1 MPVRNS
7 TCATLPRPCGVRAFG
22 SIAERVDRDEM
33 VPALCDLGVPL
44 AQGFVFAAPRPVR
57 PEIFGE
63 LPQPFSLDEEP
74 MRLRRAG

>member
-1 MPVRNS
+1 MRLVPGVGV
-7 TCATLPRPCGVRAFG
+7 GVRPG
-22 SIAERVDRDEM
+22 ELR
-33 VPALCDLGVPL
+33 DLGVPL